1 VLPTF
6 VIGLREGLEAAL
18 IIGII
23 AAFLSQQGRR
33 DALRWMWLGVGIAL
47 LLCGGVAWGLHIAEE
62 NLPQREQ
69 EQLETIIAL
78 VAVGMITWMIVWM
91 RRHSADLK
99 GDLHAKA
106 SVALVE
112 GSAIG
117 LIVMAF
123 LAVLREGL
131 ETAVFMLAAFQ
142 QSDRPGLTG
151 TGALLGV
158 FVAVVLGYLIYRG
171 GVKINLSKFFRV
183 TGVVLVLVGAGLL
196 AFAVHTAH
204 EAGWW
209 HLLLDRAVD
218 LTWLIDPGS
227 VQSALITGMFGIQ
240 PEPTWGELLAF
251 AIYAIPMT
259 IYVCR
264 PQPRP
269 KAPVDATPA
278 AVSPTVETV

>member
-18 IIGII
+18 IVGIV
-23 AAFLSQQGRR
+23 AAFLRQQGRS
-33 DALRWMWLGVGIAL
+33 DALRWMWLGVLAAV
-47 LLCGGVAWGLHIAEE
+47 LLCGGVAYALHVAEE

-78 VAVGMITWMIVWM
+78 AAVGMITWMVVWM

-99 GDLHAKA
+99 GDLQERA
-106 SVALVE
+106 SLALVQ

-117 LIVMAF
+117 LVVMAF

-131 ETAVFMLAAFQ
+131 ETAVFLLAAFQ

-158 FVAVVLGYLIYRG
+158 LLAIVLGYLIYRG
-171 GVKINLSKFFRV
+171 GVKINLSKFFRI

-204 EAGWW
+204 EGGWW
-209 HLLLDRAVD
+209 NILLDRAVD
-218 LTWLIDPGS
+218 LRWLIDPGS
-227 VQSALITGMFGIQ
+227 VQSALITGMFGI
-240 PEPTWGELLAF
+240 
-251 AIYAIPMT
+251 
-259 IYVCR
+259 
-264 PQPRP
+264 
-269 KAPVDATPA
+269 
-278 AVSPTVETV
+278 

>member
-1 VLPTF
+1 MDVA
-6 VIGLREGLEAAL
+6 GR
-18 IIGII
+18 
-23 AAFLSQQGRR
+23 GRR
-33 DALRWMWLGVGIAL
+33 GRCSAAGSAWALHV
-47 LLCGGVAWGLHIAEE
+47 AEE

-99 GDLHAKA
+99 GDLQERA
-106 SVALVE
+106 SLALVQ

-117 LIVMAF
+117 LVLMAF

-158 FVAVVLGYLIYRG
+158 ALAVVLGYLIYRG
-171 GVKINLSKFFRV
+171 GVKLNLSKFFRV

-251 AIYAIPMT
+251 LLYAVPMT

-264 PQPRP
+264 PHAPTGAGREASPRRSNRPSKPSDQPNSWRDPHHVPNDWSRHVPSRP
-269 KAPVDATPA
+269 
-278 AVSPTVETV
+278 

>member
-18 IIGII
+18 IVGII
-23 AAFLSQQGRR
+23 AAFLTQQGRR
-33 DALRWMWLGVGIAL
+33 DALRWMWLGVVVAV
-47 LLCGGVAWGLHIAEE
+47 LLCAGAAWALHVAEE

-69 EQLETIIAL
+69 EQLETVIAL

-99 GDLHAKA
+99 GDLQERA
-106 SVALVE
+106 SLALVS
-112 GSAIG
+112 GSALG

-142 QSDRPGLTG
+142 QSDRPSLTG

-158 FVAVVLGYLIYRG
+158 AVAVVLGYLLYRG
-171 GVKINLSKFFRV
+171 GVKINLSKFFKV

-251 AIYAIPMT
+251 AAYAIPMT

-264 PQPRP
+264 PQRP
-269 KAPVDATPA
+269 KARAGATSTPVT
-278 AVSPTVETV
+278 STVEPV